1 LRSGTK
7 DAKLTVTCEV
17 AGHPAT
23 QVTYE
28 ETAGGVF
35 VTNQKIELADN
46 QVLLIAVHQNIKGR
60 QKLLGEAP
68 LHMEDMVTGGFEGQ
82 LKLQRRGR
90 SVPIQMSA
98 KVPTPDDKK
107 FEPPTPEDKKSEPHV
122 EKATSSEDFVLEV
135 QNVAEEVGP
144 VIPESESQSED
155 NVEVEGPK

>member
-1 LRSGTK
+1 
-7 DAKLTVTCEV
+7 
-17 AGHPAT
+17 
-23 QVTYE
+23 
-28 ETAGGVF
+28 
-35 VTNQKIELADN
+35 
-46 QVLLIAVHQNIKGR
+46 
-60 QKLLGEAP
+60 
-68 LHMEDMVTGGFEGQ
+68 MTGGFEGQ

-155 NVEVEGPK
+155 NVEVEGPKDWVSRVDLFKFPKLVWLTCVEHPCRSRLLRQSPGLSRG